1 MLSGAESTEGSNR
14 VKKMASGAAS
24 TEGSNRVKKMASG
37 AASTEGSFVPS
48 SICCN
53 EERLSVRTLIVKLIN
68 KKLIIEG
75 AKPTIYMS
83 SKNNTINFQRLKCD
97 YIGKRND

>member
-1 MLSGAESTEGSNR
+1 MKKMLSGAASTEGSNR

-24 TEGSNRVKKMASG
+24 TEGSNRVKKIASG
-37 AASTEGSFVPS
+37 AAITEGSFVPS

-53 EERLSVRTLIVKLIN
+53 EEKLSVRTLIVKLIN

-75 AKPTIYMS
+75 ASLLFTCPTKIKIS
-83 SKNNTINFQRLKCD
+83 TFNI
-97 YIGKRND
+97 